1 MIAVE
6 YYGKLNL
13 NSPKLHSD
21 LLFCQ
26 QSNIKDVLIYFSHK
40 VYPLT
45 KSMYT
50 EIKQKGMRAIILNIL
65 AIRTPAPI
73 FVYSKCNYWAEFFKR
88 YNIKIHISWYKF
100 YDKSFPILEAMN
112 KVGGVSIL
120 YQRSYEPNSETLND
134 TYSDIYFSFSNHCKP
149 KNASYCIVTGFLGD
163 FRFNLLK
170 KESYFIKKTLRNNGC
185 EHIIAYLDE
194 NSAEYTLVKDEDTQK
209 SYEFILNKV
218 LNDKRLGLVLKPKF
232 LKTLKKRL
240 GNVYNLIIKA
250 QKINRCF
257 IFDSSYPPSAA
268 ALVSDITIHSD
279 LCAGTAGIEAALTGT
294 PTLLLDMYKFKSPL
308 HELGDWVVFQNIESL
323 WWAVEERLKFKK
335 SGIGDWSRY
344 IDKIDPFRDGLAINR
359 MSDYLKW
366 LMEGFKA
373 DLPRETIL
381 ADAAERYRKI
391 WGEDKV
397 FSNEKD
403 KEGK

>member
-13 NSPKLHSD
+13 NSPKLQSD

-26 QSNIKDVLIYFSHK
+26 QSDIKDVLIYFPHK
-40 VYPLT
+40 EYPLT

-50 EIKQKGMRAIILNIL
+50 EIKQKGMRAVILNIL
-65 AIRTPAPI
+65 AIRTPSPI
-73 FVYSKCNYWAEFFKR
+73 FVYSKHDYWVEFFKR

-112 KVGGVSIL
+112 RVGGVSIL
-120 YQRSYEPNSETLND
+120 YQRSYERTIETEDD
-134 TYSDIYFSFSNHCKP
+134 TYSDIYFSFSKHYKP

-170 KESYFIKKTLRNNGC
+170 KQSHFIKRILRNNGC

-194 NSAEYTLVKDEDTQK
+194 NSSKDTLIKDGDTQK

-232 LKTLKKRL
+232 IKTLKKRL
-240 GNVYNLIIKA
+240 GNVYDLITKA

-294 PTLLLDMYKFKSPL
+294 PTLLLDIYEFKSPL
-308 HELGDWVVFQNIESL
+308 HELGDKVVFQDIKSL
-323 WWAVEERLKFKK
+323 WSAAEECLKFKK
-335 SGIGDWSRY
+335 SGIGDWTSH

-373 DLPRETIL
+373 NLPRETIL
-381 ADAAERYRKI
+381 ADAAERYCKI

-403 KEGK
+403 KEEK